1 LEFALAG
8 SRQDAKKAEAKC
20 ACRLGLFVNLN
31 ADAVDAGVARQR
43 RPGLQ
48 QLGGQGKAVVRR

>member
-8 SRQDAKKAEAKC
+8 SRQDAKKAEAKR
-20 ACRLGLFVNLN
+20 ARRLGLFVNLN
-31 ADAVDAGVARQR
+31 ADVVNARVARRR

-48 QLGGQGKAVVRR
+48 QLGGFGRNEH